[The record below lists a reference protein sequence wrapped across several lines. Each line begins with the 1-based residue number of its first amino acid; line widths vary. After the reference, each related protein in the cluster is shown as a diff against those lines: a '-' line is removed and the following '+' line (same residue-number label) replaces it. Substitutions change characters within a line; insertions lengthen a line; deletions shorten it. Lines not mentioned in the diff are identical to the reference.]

1 MRCDGSL
8 ANYDGGRLVHR
19 REETRQPGHLA
30 AVVISVPWQPVRAVG
45 AYEVPDDVKIQAL
58 GEAKGQTALKT
69 RGFLNPRRVTSFS
82 FWITAICLFIAVGA
96 SILAIW
102 EFTGTDALWRTVA
115 TCIVVGAG
123 TLAFCWINSL
133 FGVREE

>member
-1 MRCDGSL
+1 MKR
-8 ANYDGGRLVHR
+8 N
-19 REETRQPGHLA
+19 GHIA

-45 AYEVPDDVKIQAL
+45 VYEVPDDVKIQAL
-58 GEAKGQTALKT
+58 GEAKEQSGRKA
-69 RGFLNPRRVTSFS
+69 RGFLNPRRVMSFS

-123 TLAFCWINSL
+123 TLAFSLINSL
-133 FGVREE
+133 FGVKDE

>member
-1 MRCDGSL
+1 MM
-8 ANYDGGRLVHR
+8 
-19 REETRQPGHLA
+19 A
-30 AVVISVPWQPVRAVG
+30 AVWSTAVTRR
-45 AYEVPDDVKIQAL
+45 KIQAL
-58 GEAKGQTALKT
+58 AEAKGQRGLKT
-69 RGFLNPRRVTSFS
+69 RGFLNPRRVMSFS

-123 TLAFCWINSL
+123 TLAFSLINSL
-133 FGVREE
+133 FGVRDE